1 MKVSFQ
7 SFFSEREFLKNPKSI
22 NNCTIIQICL
32 SDGSFIEQKWDFFLQ
47 TKYDWMNLLFSF
59 IVSHDFLLFIEG
71 FNQYCCKTNKF
82 QNSFAWDYW
91 WETSQLTTTMQQ
103 LIWSYQK
110 KKHLIPSMVFNWEA
124 REQNSAW
131 AEWCKLTP
139 FVLW

>member
-1 MKVSFQ
+1 MFWRFHFNPFFGERILKKSKKYQQLHHHTNMFVRWFIYRAKV
-7 SFFSEREFLKNPKSI
+7 
-22 NNCTIIQICL
+22 
-32 SDGSFIEQKWDFFLQ
+32 GFFLQ

-91 WETSQLTTTMQQ
+91 WETSQLTTTH
-103 LIWSYQK
+103 LILSK
-110 KKHLIPSMVFNWEA
+110 KKHFIPSMVFNWEA

-131 AEWCKLTP
+131 AECKLTP